1 MLKFIG
7 KRLAYAILTLF
18 LIATATFFLVAG
30 APGDPIA
37 AKVGQMPEQA
47 QEIIEKKYGLDK
59 PVFQRYTTY
68 MKNLITTGDFGE
80 SIVYTGKS
88 ANDVIKENTW
98 TSAKIGLL
106 AILFQVTIGV
116 ALGMIAALNRG
127 KPVDH
132 VIRVLVVL
140 AICVPSFVFAAVLQ
154 YFLAFKWKLV
164 PVFGWGQLKHYI
176 LPVAAYAIGGIASYT
191 KYTRSSMISV
201 IGEDYI
207 VTAQAKGCKIKRI
220 VKKHVLRNSMIPIIT
235 MIGPAISGV
244 FAGSFILEKMFSIPG
259 LGFYYVKAVSDND
272 YTMIIGLT
280 IFFAILFVGALIVVD
295 ILYGIADPRI
305 RVAKGKK

>member
-207 VTAQAKGCKIKRI
+207 VTAQAKGCKRKRI

-235 MIGPAISGV
+235 MTGPAISGV

>member
-127 KPVDH
+127 QPVDH

-207 VTAQAKGCKIKRI
+207 VTAQAKGCKRKRI

>member
-207 VTAQAKGCKIKRI
+207 VTAQAKGCKRKRI

-280 IFFAILFVGALIVVD
+280 ILQSCL
-295 ILYGIADPRI
+295 
-305 RVAKGKK
+305 

>member
-47 QEIIEKKYGLDK
+47 QEIINAKYGFDK
-59 PVFQRYTTY
+59 PVVERYFLY
-68 MKNLITTGDFGE
+68 MKNLITTGNFGE
-80 SIVYTGKS
+80 SIIYTGKT
-88 ANDVIKENTW
+88 AHDVIKTNTLV
-98 TSAKIGLL
+98 SAKIGLI
-106 AILFQVTIGV
+106 AILLQATIGIS
-116 ALGMIAALNRG
+116 LGLIAALNRG

-132 VIRVLVVL
+132 VIRFLVVL
-140 AICVPSFVFAAVLQ
+140 AICVPSFVFAALLQ

-164 PVFGWGQLKHYI
+164 PVFGWGELKHYI

-191 KYTRSSMISV
+191 KYMRSSTLSV
-201 IGEDYI
+201 ISEDYI
-207 VTAQAKGCKIKRI
+207 VTAKAKGCTKGRVI
-220 VKKHVLRNSMIPIIT
+220 KKHVLRNSMIPIVT
-235 MIGPAISGV
+235 MIGPAVAGV

-272 YTMIIGLT
+272 YTMVIGLT
-280 IFFAILFVGALIVVD
+280 IFFAMLYVGALIVVD
-295 ILYGIADPRI
+295 ILYGVVDPRI
-305 RVAKGKK
+305 RVTKGEK

>member
-207 VTAQAKGCKIKRI
+207 VTAQAKGCKRNRI

>member
-1 MLKFIG
+1 MRKFIG

-207 VTAQAKGCKIKRI
+207 VTAQAKGCKRKRI

>member
-1 MLKFIG
+1 MPKFIG

-207 VTAQAKGCKIKRI
+207 VTAQAKGCKRKRI

>member
-1 MLKFIG
+1 MENDWRTQFLHYFDCD
-7 KRLAYAILTLF
+7 RYILS
-18 LIATATFFLVAG
+18 VAG

-207 VTAQAKGCKIKRI
+207 VTAQAKGCKRKRI

-280 IFFAILFVGALIVVD
+280 IFLQSCL
-295 ILYGIADPRI
+295 
-305 RVAKGKK
+305 

>member
-164 PVFGWGQLKHYI
+164 PVCGWGQLIHYI

-207 VTAQAKGCKIKRI
+207 VTAQAKGCKRKRI

>member
-207 VTAQAKGCKIKRI
+207 VTAQAKGCKSKRI

>member
-207 VTAQAKGCKIKRI
+207 VNAQAKGCKRKRI

>member
-18 LIATATFFLVAG
+18 LIATATFCLVAG

-207 VTAQAKGCKIKRI
+207 VTAQAKGCKRKRI

>member
-18 LIATATFFLVAG
+18 LIATATFFLVAV

-207 VTAQAKGCKIKRI
+207 VTAQAKGCKRKRI

>member
-80 SIVYTGKS
+80 SIVYTGMS

-207 VTAQAKGCKIKRI
+207 VTAQAKGCKRKRI

>member
-132 VIRVLVVL
+132 VIRVLVAL

-207 VTAQAKGCKIKRI
+207 VTAQAKGCKRKRI

>member
-207 VTAQAKGCKIKRI
+207 VTAQAKGCKRKRI

-295 ILYGIADPRI
+295 ILYGIVDPSI
-305 RVAKGKK
+305 RLAKCKK

>member
-47 QEIIEKKYGLDK
+47 QEIINAKYGFDK
-59 PVFQRYTTY
+59 PVVERYFLY
-68 MKNLITTGDFGE
+68 MKNLITTGNFGE
-80 SIVYTGKS
+80 SIIYTGKT
-88 ANDVIKENTW
+88 ANDVIKTNTLV
-98 TSAKIGLL
+98 SAKIGLI
-106 AILFQVTIGV
+106 AILLQATIGIL
-116 ALGMIAALNRG
+116 LGLIAALNRG

-132 VIRVLVVL
+132 VIRFLVVL
-140 AICVPSFVFAAVLQ
+140 AICVPSFVFAALLQ

-164 PVFGWGQLKHYI
+164 PVFGWGELKHYI

-191 KYTRSSMISV
+191 KYMRSSTLSV
-201 IGEDYI
+201 ISEDYI
-207 VTAQAKGCKIKRI
+207 VTAKAKGCTKGRVI
-220 VKKHVLRNSMIPIIT
+220 KKHVLRNSMIPIVT
-235 MIGPAISGV
+235 MIGPAVAGV

-272 YTMIIGLT
+272 YTMVIGLT
-280 IFFAILFVGALIVVD
+280 IFFAMLYVGALIVVD
-295 ILYGIADPRI
+295 ILYGVVDPRI
-305 RVAKGKK
+305 RVTKGEK